1 MGKTANTF
9 SPEAHKRAV
18 RPVLGNGNRRT
29 SRAHADMMA
38 VPAPAGF
45 APVLPLAPP

>member
-1 MGKTANTF
+1 MGKTADTF
-9 SPEAHKRAV
+9 FPETRKRAV

-29 SRAHADMMA
+29 SRGHADTMA
-38 VPAPAGF
+38 MQAPAGF